1 MLIAEVVAANEYKVT
16 IMTLTQLRYLVAI
29 ADAGMNITQAAERVY
44 ATQPGLSKQLRQ
56 LEDELGM
63 QMFSRSGRSLEAV
76 TPAGA
81 LVIERARKIIDEA
94 ESIRA
99 LAANMRH
106 ESTGELRIA
115 TTHTQARFVL
125 PPAIALLKEEFP
137 DVNIHLMPGGDAEL
151 LELLHRDDIDLA
163 IMSGTSKPP
172 PNFVAVPIFDWERII
187 MMPNSHPLTAIGDDI
202 TLEQLAEYPLVSYES
217 ALSPESSLRRAFAAK
232 DLTPRIACTARDAD
246 LIKTYVRAGLG
257 VGILAEMAI
266 LPEDKADLEL
276 RCIDN
281 LLPTCT
287 TWVLVRPDRLLR
299 DFSLAFISALAPQLE
314 RRKLPRMLDPDEPDG
329 FPEPMHWRDMRASNY
344 CTESAEAA
352 SE

>member
-1 MLIAEVVAANEYKVT
+1 
-16 IMTLTQLRYLVAI
+16 MTLTQLRYLVAI
-29 ADAGMNITQAAERVY
+29 ADAGLNITQAAERVF
-44 ATQPGLSKQLRQ
+44 ATQPGLSKQLRH
-56 LEDELGM
+56 LEDELGL

-125 PPAIALLKEEFP
+125 PPAIAKLKHEFP

-151 LELLHRDDIDLA
+151 LELLHRDEIDMA
-163 IMSGTSKPP
+163 IMSGTSSPP
-172 PNFVAVPIFDWERII
+172 SGYIAVPVFDWERVI
-187 MMPNSHPLTAIGDDI
+187 MMPNTHPLTDVGDDI
-202 TLEQLAEYPLVSYES
+202 TLSQLADYPLVSYES
-217 ALSPESSLRRAFAAK
+217 ATSPDSSLRKAFAAIE
-232 DLTPRIACTARDAD
+232 LAPRIACTARDAD

-266 LPEDKADLEL
+266 LPEDRADLEL

-287 TWVLVRPDRLLR
+287 TWILVRQDRLLR
-299 DFSLAFISALAPQLE
+299 EYALAFISGLAPQIE
-314 RRKLPRMLDPDEPDG
+314 RKKLPRMLNPDEPDQ
-329 FPEPMHWRDMRASNY
+329 FPAPFHWRDLHGSN
-344 CTESAEAA
+344 CPNS
-352 SE
+352 

>member
-1 MLIAEVVAANEYKVT
+1 
-16 IMTLTQLRYLVAI
+16 MTLTQLRYLVAI
-29 ADAGMNITQAAERVY
+29 ADAGLNITQAAERVF
-44 ATQPGLSKQLRQ
+44 ATQPGLSKQLRH
-56 LEDELGM
+56 LEDELGL

-125 PPAIALLKEEFP
+125 PPAIAKLKQEFP

-151 LELLHRDDIDLA
+151 LELLHRDEIDLA

-172 PNFVAVPIFDWERII
+172 SGYIAVPVFDWERVI
-187 MMPNSHPLTAIGDDI
+187 MMPNTHPLTQVGDDI
-202 TLEQLAEYPLVSYES
+202 TLHQLADYPLVSYES
-217 ALSPESSLRRAFAAK
+217 AISPDSSLRKAFSSAE
-232 DLTPRIACTARDAD
+232 LSPRIACTARDAD

-266 LPEDKADLEL
+266 LPEDRADLEL

-287 TWVLVRPDRLLR
+287 TWILVRQDRLLR
-299 DFSLAFISALAPQLE
+299 EYALAFISALAPQIE
-314 RRKLPRMLDPDEPDG
+314 RRKLPRMLNPDEPDQ
-329 FPEPMHWRDMRASNY
+329 FPAPMHWRDLHGSN
-344 CTESAEAA
+344 CPNSP
-352 SE
+352 SS